1 MRMLP
6 SVSVSA
12 TASRPRCPSTA
23 PPASL
28 PAEMSGVTLPSLP
41 RTKAQVMGTAERLA
55 ALSDEIAKLRTE
67 IAILEEQ
74 HAFVAEA
81 AEDARIRA
89 LVSETPL
96 ADREYRT
103 AREDAERTAASLAEA
118 KAALERLRREQDGLL
133 ERLFE
138 ER

>member
-1 MRMLP
+1 
-6 SVSVSA
+6 
-12 TASRPRCPSTA
+12 
-23 PPASL
+23 
-28 PAEMSGVTLPSLP
+28 
-41 RTKAQVMGTAERLA
+41 MGIGERLT
-55 ALSDEIAKLRTE
+55 ALNEEIARLRTE

-74 HAFVAEA
+74 HAFVSEA

-103 AREDAERTAASLAEA
+103 AREDAERTRASLEEA
-118 KAALERLRREQDGLL
+118 KTGLEKMRVEQDSLL

-138 ER
+138 QSPNA

>member
-1 MRMLP
+1 
-6 SVSVSA
+6 
-12 TASRPRCPSTA
+12 
-23 PPASL
+23 
-28 PAEMSGVTLPSLP
+28 
-41 RTKAQVMGTAERLA
+41 MGTTERLA
-55 ALSDEIAKLRTE
+55 AIGDEIGKLRTE

-81 AEDARIRA
+81 AEDARLRA

-96 ADREYRT
+96 ADREYRE

-118 KAALERLRREQDGLL
+118 KARLEKLRSEQDGLL

-138 ER
+138 GR

>member
-1 MRMLP
+1 
-6 SVSVSA
+6 
-12 TASRPRCPSTA
+12 
-23 PPASL
+23 
-28 PAEMSGVTLPSLP
+28 
-41 RTKAQVMGTAERLA
+41 MGIAERLT
-55 ALSDEIAKLRTE
+55 ALNEEIGKLRTE

-74 HAFVAEA
+74 HAFVADA

-103 AREDAERTAASLAEA
+103 AREDAERTQASLDDA
-118 KAALERLRREQDGLL
+118 KATLGKLRAEQDGLL

-138 ER
+138 QS

>member
-1 MRMLP
+1 MGIGQRL
-6 SVSVSA
+6 SA
-12 TASRPRCPSTA
+12 
-23 PPASL
+23 L
-28 PAEMSGVTLPSLP
+28 G
-41 RTKAQVMGTAERLA
+41 
-55 ALSDEIAKLRTE
+55 DEIAKLRTE

-103 AREDAERTAASLAEA
+103 AREDADRAQASLTDA
-118 KAALERLRREQDGLL
+118 KDRLERLRAEQDGLL
-133 ERLFE
+133 ERLFDQ
-138 ER
+138 R